1 MPVKIKPIGA
11 RGGPRGAM
19 EADRIE
25 SAAKRIAK
33 AADPSGR
40 LSKQDLARAYNIA
53 RGMISPKYVKEEA
66 ASRKK
71 KQSKRM
77 GGKVAPKKMMYGGKA
92 KKK

>member
-40 LSKQDLARAYNIA
+40 LSDQDMARAMNIA
-53 RGMISPKYVKEEA
+53 RGMIGP
-66 ASRKK
+66 

-77 GGKVAPKKMMYGGKA
+77 GGKVATKKMMHGGKA